1 MIDKKVLCEKKKVM
15 GCRKHS
21 IPTTTGLLSGTA
33 MILLVDMIDTLY
45 ANHEALGK
53 SVYSGGFEIET
64 H

>member
-1 MIDKKVLCEKKKVM
+1 MMIDII
-15 GCRKHS
+15 G
-21 IPTTTGLLSGTA
+21 
-33 MILLVDMIDTLY
+33 TLY